1 MHLINF
7 FEAQGITSNFLRL
20 CFLVSG
26 KKKLKSKRQHK
37 GFELIISLT
46 LSFRPKSLKEKKV
59 KSYFVCEEAEA
70 ADPIESR
77 FGRASSTDCFL
88 VIMYLK
94 PSYTDHEMAVA
105 GI

>member
-1 MHLINF
+1 MIL
-7 FEAQGITSNFLRL
+7 FEAQGITSNFLG
-20 CFLVSG
+20 FVFQSAV
-26 KKKLKSKRQHK
+26 KIFKINRQHI
-37 GFELIISLT
+37 GFELIISFT

-94 PSYTDHEMAVA
+94 PSYTDHDMAVA

>member
-1 MHLINF
+1 MIL
-7 FEAQGITSNFLRL
+7 FEAQGITSNFLG
-20 CFLVSG
+20 FVFQSAV
-26 KKKLKSKRQHK
+26 KIFKSNRQHI
-37 GFELIISLT
+37 GFELIISFT
-46 LSFRPKSLKEKKV
+46 LSFRPKSLKEKKTV

-94 PSYTDHEMAVA
+94 PSYTDHDMAVA